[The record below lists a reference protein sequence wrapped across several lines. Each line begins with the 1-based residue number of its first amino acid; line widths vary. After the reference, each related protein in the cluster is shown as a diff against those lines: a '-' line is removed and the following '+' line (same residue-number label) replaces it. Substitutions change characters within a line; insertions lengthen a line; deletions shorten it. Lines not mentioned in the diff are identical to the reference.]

1 MLLLLLLLLPSLALV
16 IHIMVVM
23 LGYADVVTSI
33 GSAFG
38 DAVVG
43 VGNLQPLLHLV
54 SPDHYP
60 PLYSCTHFNNDVNN
74 LQRAI
79 NWMLLCQK
87 AE

>member
-1 MLLLLLLLLPSLALV
+1 MSHHNAHYQSYKNAPTATALTKTGTGN
-16 IHIMVVM
+16 ILVVM

-33 GSAFG
+33 GAAFG

-60 PLYSCTHFNNDVNN
+60 PLYSLHP
-74 LQRAI
+74 LQ
-79 NWMLLCQK
+79 Q
-87 AE
+87 